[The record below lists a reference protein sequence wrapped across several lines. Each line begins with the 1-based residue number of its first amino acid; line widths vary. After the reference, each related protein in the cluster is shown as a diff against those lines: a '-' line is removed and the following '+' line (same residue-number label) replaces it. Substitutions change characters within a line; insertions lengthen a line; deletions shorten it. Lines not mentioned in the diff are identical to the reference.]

1 MDQTAKT
8 ERRKAY
14 VLVARLDCLLRSY
27 SKEAI
32 EWYGRGRSD
41 AKHGNLEQEI
51 LGRTD
56 CGMIGQAAA
65 G

>member
-1 MDQTAKT
+1 MHWIAKT
-8 ERRKAY
+8 KRRTAH
-14 VLVARLDCLLRSY
+14 VLVARLDRVLRSY
-27 SKEAI
+27 RKEAI
-32 EWYGRGRSD
+32 TRYGRGRSD